1 MAGAISFSFEWHT
14 VQMGPPMR
22 LTDLNEP
29 TPYSPV
35 SLHPWEVDTTCC
47 HGMQGIQKQNDICL
61 STNIKVC
68 HCLNVTLM

>member
-1 MAGAISFSFEWHT
+1 
-14 VQMGPPMR
+14 MR